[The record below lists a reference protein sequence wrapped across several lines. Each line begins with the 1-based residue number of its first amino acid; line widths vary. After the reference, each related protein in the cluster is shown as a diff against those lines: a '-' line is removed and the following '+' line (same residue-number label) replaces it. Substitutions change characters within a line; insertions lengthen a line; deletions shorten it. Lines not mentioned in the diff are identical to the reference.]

1 MVYIII
7 FKNKILNLIRE
18 EHYQIR
24 LFVIKQYS
32 FLFQDLKERLIM
44 HIHDIVPYI
53 TESLEDQNEK
63 VQIEAFNLIKL
74 IEKQTG
80 EDIKNYIES

>member
-1 MVYIII
+1 M
-7 FKNKILNLIRE
+7 NLIRE
-18 EHYQIR
+18 DHYQIR
-24 LFVIKQYS
+24 LFVIKLYS
-32 FLFQDLKERLIM
+32 HLFSDLKDKLIM
-44 HIHDIVPYI
+44 HIQDIVPYI

-80 EDIKNYIES
+80 EDIKNYIEG

>member
-1 MVYIII
+1 L
-7 FKNKILNLIRE
+7 KDKLIL
-18 EHYQIR
+18 
-24 LFVIKQYS
+24 
-32 FLFQDLKERLIM
+32 
-44 HIHDIVPYI
+44 HIHDIIPYI

-80 EDIKNYIES
+80 EDIKNYIEG

>member
-1 MVYIII
+1 LYS
-7 FKNKILNLIRE
+7 
-18 EHYQIR
+18 H
-24 LFVIKQYS
+24 LFS
-32 FLFQDLKERLIM
+32 DLKDKLIM
-44 HIHDIVPYI
+44 HIQDIVPYI

-80 EDIKNYIES
+80 EDIKNYIEG

>member
-1 MVYIII
+1 
-7 FKNKILNLIRE
+7 
-18 EHYQIR
+18 
-24 LFVIKQYS
+24 
-32 FLFQDLKERLIM
+32 M
-44 HIHDIVPYI
+44 HIHDIIPYI

-80 EDIKNYIES
+80 EDIKNYIEGWE

>member
-1 MVYIII
+1 M
-7 FKNKILNLIRE
+7 NLIRE
-18 EHYQIR
+18 DHYQIR
-24 LFVIKQYS
+24 LFVIK
-32 FLFQDLKERLIM
+32 LFNHLFSDLKDKLIL
-44 HIHDIVPYI
+44 HIHDIIPYI

>member
-1 MVYIII
+1 M
-7 FKNKILNLIRE
+7 IRE

-44 HIHDIVPYI
+44 HIHDIVPYV